1 MLARPNGP
9 PVEDK
14 RRFPI
19 DMSVLPV
26 LNVCEHLTAPVGGAA
41 AVSCAEPA
49 PGPDLRQHYPEVAA
63 IDETS
68 RLGRGLRDLLAA
80 LDAAT
85 ADTLAPAR
93 ADEGGMGSAREDA
106 SRQEPRQEPVQEPRT
121 VSDCGALEH
130 ASQFRTDLIAAVPHL
145 RRFALSLTRDAVE
158 SDDLVQF
165 TLLKAWEHQGR
176 FQSGTRL
183 IAWLFTILRNGFLN
197 GRLKRRREVPDPDG
211 LHAARLSRPADQE
224 DRIDVRDLQ
233 SALDRLEPAQRE
245 ALLLI
250 AVDDLSYEEAAAII
264 GCPRGTVKSRVSR
277 ARDRLTRELGDA

>member
-1 MLARPNGP
+1 
-9 PVEDK
+9 
-14 RRFPI
+14 
-19 DMSVLPV
+19 MSVPPV
-26 LNVCEHLTAPVGGAA
+26 LNVYEHLTAPVGHAT
-41 AVSCAEPA
+41 AVSCTEAA

-68 RLGRGLRDLLAA
+68 RLGRGLRNLLAA
-80 LDAAT
+80 LDAAAARDAAMT
-85 ADTLAPAR
+85 EDTPAPTLAAKT
-93 ADEGGMGSAREDA
+93 DMGSAREDA
-106 SRQEPRQEPVQEPRT
+106 SRQEPGT
-121 VSDCGALEH
+121 GADSTAIGH
-130 ASQFRTDLIAAVPHL
+130 ASQFRADLIAAVPHL

-176 FQSGTRL
+176 FQPGTRL

-245 ALLLI
+245 ALLLV

-277 ARDRLTRELGDA
+277 ARDRLARELGDA